1 MMERRIMELNFG
13 KRVECIGVAAWDL
26 APLKFST
33 FSIDIKFI
41 LKLIII

>member
-13 KRVECIGVAAWDL
+13 KRVECSGVVWDL
-26 APLKFST
+26 AARFST